1 MHLRLWWG
9 DVNFKN
15 DMDDNQKEF
24 LLKEYDKLNN
34 EVAKLLEETRTREKY
49 SLTVIALI
57 AAWIFT
63 EILRNPTETNIS
75 RNDLVP
81 LLKLLSW
88 IPLIITFLYGISV
101 LLIYKNIK
109 WIGEYLSEIEKKFIN
124 GLEYKKGKVFGWEN
138 YFNDKNRKTYFV
150 NWSWVFW
157 ILQIAISIAVI
168 FQTYNIAS

>member
-1 MHLRLWWG
+1 ME
-9 DVNFKN
+9 DS
-15 DMDDNQKEF
+15 QKEF

-49 SLTVIALI
+49 SLTVIAAI

-63 EILRNPTETNIS
+63 EIIKLPNDVGIS
-75 RNDLVP
+75 RDNLVP

-88 IPLIITFLYGISV
+88 IPVVITFLYGISV

-109 WIGEYLSEIEKKFIN
+109 WIGEYLSEIENRFID
-124 GLEYKKGKVFGWEN
+124 GLKYSKDKVFGWEN
-138 YFNDKNRKTYFV
+138 FFNDKNRKSYFV

-157 ILQIAISIAVI
+157 ILQIAISVTII
-168 FQTYNIAS
+168 IKTYSIVA

>member
-1 MHLRLWWG
+1 ME
-9 DVNFKN
+9 DS
-15 DMDDNQKEF
+15 QKEF

-49 SLTVIALI
+49 SLTVISLV

-63 EILRNPTETNIS
+63 EIIRKPTEANIA

-81 LLKLLSW
+81 LLRLLSW
-88 IPLIITFLYGISV
+88 IPLIITLLYGISV
-101 LLIYKNIK
+101 LLIYQNIK
-109 WIGEYLSEIEKKFIN
+109 WIGKYLSKIEKKFIN
-124 GLEYKKGKVFGWEN
+124 GLKYAENNVFGWEN
-138 YFNDKNRKTYFV
+138 YFNDKNRKSYFV

-168 FQTYNIAS
+168 FKTYSIAT